1 MSELFLKIVNM
12 SISASWLVLAVLGF
26 RLVLKKSPKWVNVLL
41 WGIVAIRLILPFSL
55 ESALSMIPSAETIPE
70 AVLSGSSFD
79 IQTGITPVDD
89 QLNDYLEDSY
99 FEGVT
104 VPASNGFNVMTVLSI
119 VWLVGVFLLAA
130 YTAVS
135 YLRLR
140 RRINTA
146 VLLRENIYQS
156 ESVISPFVLGV
167 IRPRIYLP
175 FKLDAQSLEYVVAHE
190 MAHIRRK
197 DHWWKPL
204 GFLLL
209 TIHWFNPLLWIAY
222 VLLCRDIEIACDE
235 KVIKKLDN
243 DGRADYTQALVSCSM
258 NRRLIAACP
267 LAFGEVGVK
276 ERVKSVMNYR
286 KPAFWSIV
294 LSVIVCGILMVCFL
308 TDPVEAES
316 ADDPDISYEET
327 TLPSFNLDDISSN
340 SQEEEIARMEADRL
354 KLEAEL
360 EALKAEVEALKNE
373 KEILEAG
380 SRPQDVTTQIAM
392 LLDTILEGNR
402 AELTE
407 LCSYGEETLYYCFSA
422 ILSGEQLGEYGP
434 VMTAVCHEIAIQ
446 WGDELLMV
454 TTSDADDM
462 QWVNEFDLKAES
474 LYKKYGD
481 EKFAQMYPAACI
493 YLHMKNT

>member
-12 SISASWLVLAVLGF
+12 SISASWLILAVLLL
-26 RLVLKKSPKWVNVLL
+26 RLVLKKAPKWVNVLL
-41 WGIVAIRLILPFSL
+41 WGIVALRLLFPFSI
-55 ESALSMIPSAETIPE
+55 ESALSLIPSTETISE
-70 AVLSGSSFD
+70 SALSGTGFD
-79 IQTGITPVDD
+79 IQTGIVPVDD
-89 QLNDYLEDSY
+89 RVNGYLGGHY
-99 FEGVT
+99 VGNAA
-104 VPASNGFNVMTVLSI
+104 VPENNSINIITVLGI
-119 VWLVGVFLLAA
+119 IWLAGMLLMTI

-135 YLRLR
+135 YCRLR
-140 RRINTA
+140 RRVNTA
-146 VLLRENIYQS
+146 VLYRDNIFQS
-156 ESVISPFVLGV
+156 ESVISPFVLGTV
-167 IRPRIYLP
+167 IPRIYIP
-175 FKLDAQSLEYVVAHE
+175 FEIAEQDMEYVIAHE
-190 MAHIRRK
+190 QAHIRRK

-222 VLLCRDIEIACDE
+222 VLLCKDIELACDE
-235 KVIKKLDN
+235 KVIRELDN

-258 NRRLIAACP
+258 NRRLITACP

-286 KPAFWSIV
+286 KPAFWSVV
-294 LSVIVCGILMVCFL
+294 LSVIVCVVLAACFL

-316 ADDPDISYEET
+316 IAEPDISQEE
-327 TLPSFNLDDISSN
+327 S
-340 SQEEEIARMEADRL
+340 EEIARMEADRL

-373 KEILEAG
+373 KDILEAG